1 MILVPNLYTLFMY
14 YTFKT
19 FKFDISCIVHNL
31 GILGVAQKIQVIGSM
46 QVDEL
51 FTVGSWT

>member
-51 FTVGSWT
+51 FTVGS